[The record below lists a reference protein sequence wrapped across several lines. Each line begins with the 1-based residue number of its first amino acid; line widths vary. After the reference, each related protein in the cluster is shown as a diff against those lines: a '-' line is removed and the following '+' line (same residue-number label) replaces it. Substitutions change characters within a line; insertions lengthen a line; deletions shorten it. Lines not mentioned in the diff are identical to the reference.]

1 MVSGFSGYVVSRNG
15 VEVLEYKEKLELNL
29 VLSLVLYLGLMNI
42 LIAGSF
48 G

>member
-1 MVSGFSGYVVSRNG
+1 MVSGFIGYVVSRNG
-15 VEVLEYKEKLELNL
+15 VEVFVYKQKLELNL
-29 VLSLVLYLGLMNI
+29 ALSLVLDLSLMNF